1 MVFGRRRRGRNSTT
15 VTSPPRRKIPNSQ
28 KRHHRNNKTHPG
40 ITTENTGTPTGTP
53 TATEDRR
60 EGSRKSSRSS
70 NSQNTNHSHSET
82 RSQSPPRHDV
92 EQDALGSN
100 RNMMQAMQRSS
111 SLVVAEEFETSF
123 SDMLSTTESY
133 YPHDPNAPTN
143 YNAADADV
151 DDDGY
156 YYYHDGDDDDDDDD
170 AQTRASYTTAHYEED
185 EVENEED
192 PYVLFRLMDHYCS
205 VNETTTRT
213 KNWAPI
219 RAWLHAML
227 LLPPEE
233 AKTTTAEDRAETA
246 TTNLH
251 APLLRAAVLAARGRS
266 GQTVLHAAC
275 ERSVPLDILDLL
287 LTIGEHYGT
296 DPAAPPGGTVVV
308 PLPDCTTVDG
318 WLPLHYA
325 CNYPNHAAVVRRLVE
340 VSPASKM
347 QQDLKGRT
355 PLHFLMREENMNRPA
370 VVALFRSAAGIA
382 DDNGILVRC
391 RCSCF
396 VLSEFWERILPYP
409 HQHVQD
415 TQSSPTLL

>member
-1 MVFGRRRRGRNSTT
+1 MSSCYGKGR
-15 VTSPPRRKIPNSQ
+15 K
-28 KRHHRNNKTHPG
+28 
-40 ITTENTGTPTGTP
+40 
-53 TATEDRR
+53 
-60 EGSRKSSRSS
+60 
-70 NSQNTNHSHSET
+70 
-82 RSQSPPRHDV
+82 
-92 EQDALGSN
+92 
-100 RNMMQAMQRSS
+100 RSS
-111 SLVVAEEFETSF
+111 SSGAQSWKKKERRTTSF
-123 SDMLSTTESY
+123 SEMLSTTESY

-143 YNAADADV
+143 YNAADAD
-151 DDDGY
+151 DDGY

-170 AQTRASYTTAHYEED
+170 DAQTRASYTTTTTAHNED
-185 EVENEED
+185 EEENEED

-227 LLPPEE
+227 LLPPEDS
-233 AKTTTAEDRAETA
+233 AETMEEDPATTA
-246 TTNLH
+246 TTNIH

-296 DPAAPPGGTVVV
+296 DPVPPGGTVFV

-325 CNYPNHAAVVRRLVE
+325 CNYSNHAAVVRRLVE

-382 DDNGILVRC
+382 DDNGILVRLFLACTSPGVVFLVC
-391 RCSCF
+391 RCSC
-396 VLSEFWERILPYP
+396 ILVP
-409 HQHVQD
+409 
-415 TQSSPTLL
+415 QSCPTLL